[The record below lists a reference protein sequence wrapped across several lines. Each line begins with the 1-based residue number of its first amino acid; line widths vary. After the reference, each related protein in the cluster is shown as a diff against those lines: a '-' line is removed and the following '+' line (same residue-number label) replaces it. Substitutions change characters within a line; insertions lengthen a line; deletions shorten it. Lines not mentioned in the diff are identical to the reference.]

1 MKINM
6 KELYCQEVKPMLC
19 ETKSQH
25 WGYVREKSSWERG
38 EDHRERGCK
47 CCHSARYAHK
57 KIARGTHYFVH
68 LISQIKYIKITCLV
82 ILEASCDFGSII
94 FLNVSFLRPLFN
106 SSCGRECQG
115 TGYRC
120 ILGRFSNCRG
130 DMYDGWKGCVDYMES
145 LFRNS
150 LLKR

>member
-1 MKINM
+1 M
-6 KELYCQEVKPMLC
+6 
-19 ETKSQH
+19 
-25 WGYVREKSSWERG
+25 
-38 EDHRERGCK
+38 
-47 CCHSARYAHK
+47 
-57 KIARGTHYFVH
+57 
-68 LISQIKYIKITCLV
+68 
-82 ILEASCDFGSII
+82 I
-94 FLNVSFLRPLFN
+94 FLNASFLRPLFN

-150 LLKR
+150 LLKRQHHLAIIVNRLLFTRPQQRKLKLDTNQNTNTFSGNERPLIPFDNTAYHHGQSFQASFPRIMQNIHTQRGKVAFFSNIFAPNCHKLFQKMT